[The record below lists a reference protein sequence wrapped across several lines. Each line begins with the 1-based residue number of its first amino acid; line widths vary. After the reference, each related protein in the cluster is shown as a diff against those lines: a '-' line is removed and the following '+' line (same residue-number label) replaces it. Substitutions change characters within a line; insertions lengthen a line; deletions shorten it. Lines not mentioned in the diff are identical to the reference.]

1 MYFVLFKVVIHVFCS
16 SQADLQMIIGNI
28 MHAHYAAQILFMN
41 VIFGSIIGVFG
52 KLREKVSRP
61 DSGCEPFV
69 FVISTASSHLCT
81 EITRGTNEDECVL
94 HLLGFTTGHRE
105 NILNEWVRSTQKF
118 SAQPP
123 VVCSIHF
130 LHPEQEPES
139 PDRFDTISDLIRI

>member
-61 DSGCEPFV
+61 ESGCEPFV
-69 FVISTASSHLCT
+69 FAISTVSSHLCT
-81 EITRGTNEDECVL
+81 QKLQAERMKMNVCYICSVSRRDIEKTSSTNGFDQHRNSRHNLLSYVRFIFYIRSKNPN
-94 HLLGFTTGHRE
+94 HLTGLTPLV
-105 NILNEWVRSTQKF
+105 I
-118 SAQPP
+118 
-123 VVCSIHF
+123 
-130 LHPEQEPES
+130 
-139 PDRFDTISDLIRI
+139 